1 VKDDEVTTSDAPV
14 VWLSVP
20 LVAVT
25 VSDELPSGVPL
36 PVFTVMV
43 VDPLPVTVVGLKLAV
58 APVGSPEVL
67 KLTVPLNPFTAAVVM
82 V

>member
-1 VKDDEVTTSDAPV
+1 
-14 VWLSVP
+14 
-20 LVAVT
+20 
-25 VSDELPSGVPL
+25 
-36 PVFTVMV
+36 MV

-58 APVGSPEVL
+58 APVGSPETL